1 MVPARSDRGDIGDA
15 KLGDV
20 KSELCARIDQLERDF
35 RLLSLGELG
44 RRADAVRHIAFANG
58 LSPVAGLASGLCE
71 ALASGGRGATIH
83 PYIEGMR
90 DAVCSDRQDA
100 ATANS
105 FLAAVSVRLAG

>member
-1 MVPARSDRGDIGDA
+1 MIAARGERRGADDA
-15 KLGDV
+15 GLADV
-20 KSELCARIDQLERDF
+20 KSEICARIDQLERDF
-35 RLLSLGELG
+35 RLLSIGELG

-71 ALASGGRGATIH
+71 ALAAGGRGATIH

-100 ATANS
+100 ASANS